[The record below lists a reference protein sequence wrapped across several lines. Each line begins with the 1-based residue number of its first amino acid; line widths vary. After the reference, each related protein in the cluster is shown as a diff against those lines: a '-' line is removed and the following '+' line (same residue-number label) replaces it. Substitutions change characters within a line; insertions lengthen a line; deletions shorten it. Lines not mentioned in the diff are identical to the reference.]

1 MRGEGSRR
9 AEQDR
14 SGSGAFQRS
23 GPRRFIRSA
32 VPADRTAGPMPS
44 PPPQQRTFA
53 TRAVAAAGVLLAVMF
68 VLAAGAPMYT
78 ADAFWHVAS
87 GDWLRAHGL
96 GAQPDPFSFTAQGE
110 RWVLHE
116 WLFQV
121 VVSLVH
127 EFGGMYGLR
136 ALTAAMAA
144 LILLQIAALWR
155 RQLGGSTV
163 AAVAGIAAFAV
174 LGTVRIQT
182 RPSLFTIAAVL
193 LLVALW
199 TRRGPWRW
207 RDGAAVVLTQV
218 LWVNAHSVALLG
230 PILYAAF
237 GCGRAA
243 DDWVARRGGLGDD
256 APQRGDLRAHCAT
269 WLLMA
274 LSTLATPA
282 GVHVWEFAWQDKGSV
297 MQFVVDEWA
306 PFRPAFAD
314 NPLMPRSMWLGVW
327 AVFAVL
333 LLCGI
338 AVAKALDGE
347 RDKLRSPCLPVP
359 SRVALALA
367 LFMGGLMA
375 RRFVW
380 FHALTLL
387 FCIEALLRC
396 ARAGAFAGLAARLR
410 GARVHAAAA
419 AALALFA
426 LATAWFG
433 LAVEG
438 RPLPLAFTTSEYWT
452 RPMAASFEL
461 PGVDFLAEAGIEGN
475 AVCHYNSGG
484 ILSYRLFPKVRVLMD
499 SRIDLYRRAI
509 FLDYLAVQNGRLDQ
523 QQLLDHYGADIYYR
537 HWHLPRPVDRS
548 AWLRVWSGPDGDV
561 WLRRGAERT
570 AANLERARAWHE
582 RHGSALPDDDV
593 GPPQGTRQPAAMPR

>member
-1 MRGEGSRR
+1 M
-9 AEQDR
+9 APQ
-14 SGSGAFQRS
+14 
-23 GPRRFIRSA
+23 
-32 VPADRTAGPMPS
+32 
-44 PPPQQRTFA
+44 PPQQRTFA
-53 TRAVAAAGVLLAVMF
+53 TRAVAAACILLAVMF

-78 ADAFWHVAS
+78 SDAFWHVTS

-96 GAQPDPFSFTAQGE
+96 GEQPDPFSFTAQGQ

-121 VVSLVH
+121 TASLVH
-127 EFGGMYGLR
+127 ELGGMYGLR
-136 ALTAAMAA
+136 VLTAAMAA
-144 LILLQIAALWR
+144 LILWQMAALWR
-155 RQLGGSTV
+155 RQLGGG
-163 AAVAGIAAFAV
+163 ALPALAGIAAFAL

-193 LLVALW
+193 LLVTLW

-207 RDGAAVVLTQV
+207 RDGIAVVLVQL

-237 GCGRAA
+237 LCGRAA
-243 DDWVARRGGLGDD
+243 DGFVARRGGLGDD
-256 APQRGDLRAHCAT
+256 APPPDATAGDLRAHGAT
-269 WLLMA
+269 WLLA
-274 LSTLATPA
+274 SLATLATPA
-282 GVHVWEFAWQDKGSV
+282 GVHIWEFAWQDKGSV

-314 NPLMPRSMWLGVW
+314 NPLLPRAMWLGVW
-327 AVFAVL
+327 TVFAVL
-333 LLCGI
+333 LATGI

-347 RDKLRSPCLPVP
+347 RDKLHSPCLPVP
-359 SRVALALA
+359 SRIALAVALFA
-367 LFMGGLMA
+367 GGLMA

-396 ARAGAFAGLAARLR
+396 ARAGAFAGLAARLQ
-410 GARVHAAAA
+410 GARVRAAGAT
-419 AALALFA
+419 ALALVA
-426 LATAWFG
+426 LAAGGFG

-438 RPLPLAFTTSEYWT
+438 RPLPLAVATAAYWT

-523 QQLLDHYGADIYYR
+523 QQLLDRYGADIYYR

-548 AWLRVWSGPDGDV
+548 AWRCVWTGPDGDV
-561 WLRRGAERT
+561 WLRRGAART
-570 AANLERARAWHE
+570 AANLERSKQWHE
-582 RHGSALPDDDV
+582 RHGSAMPADDV
-593 GPPQGTRQPAAMPR
+593 DQPTRLPAATPR

>member
-1 MRGEGSRR
+1 M
-9 AEQDR
+9 
-14 SGSGAFQRS
+14 
-23 GPRRFIRSA
+23 
-32 VPADRTAGPMPS
+32 
-44 PPPQQRTFA
+44 PPPPPEQRTFA
-53 TRAVAAAGVLLAVMF
+53 ARAVAIAGVLLAVMF
-68 VLAAGAPMYT
+68 VLAAGAPMHT
-78 ADAFWHVAS
+78 SDAFWHVAS

-96 GAQPDPFSFTAQGE
+96 GEGPDPFSFTAQGE

-121 VVSLVH
+121 VASLVH
-127 EFGGMYGLR
+127 ELGGMYGLR

-144 LILLQIAALWR
+144 LILWQIAALWR
-155 RQLGGSTV
+155 RQLGGGAF
-163 AAVAGIAAFAV
+163 AAVAGIAVFAV

-193 LLVALW
+193 LLVTLW

-207 RDGAAVVLTQV
+207 RDGVTVVLTQL

-237 GCGRAA
+237 LCGRVV
-243 DDWVARRGGLGDD
+243 DCWLARRGGLGDD
-256 APQRGDLRAHCAT
+256 APGPGDLRAHGAT
-269 WLLMA
+269 WLLMS
-274 LSTLATPA
+274 LSTLLTPA

-314 NPLMPRSMWLGVW
+314 NPLMPRPMWIGIWV
-327 AVFAVL
+327 VFAVL
-333 LLCGI
+333 LSTGI
-338 AVAKALDGE
+338 AVAFALDRE
-347 RDKLRSPCLPVP
+347 RDQLRSPRLPVP

-367 LFMGGLMA
+367 LFVGGLMA

-396 ARAGAFAGLAARLR
+396 ARAGAFAGLRARCG
-410 GARVHAAAA
+410 GARVRAAGAA
-419 AALALFA
+419 VLALFSA
-426 LATAWFG
+426 LTAVLG
-433 LAVEG
+433 LGVEG
-438 RPLPLAFTTSEYWT
+438 RSVALAVATSEYWT
-452 RPMAASFEL
+452 RPMAATFDL

-509 FLDYLAVQNGRLDQ
+509 FLDYLAVQTGRRDQ
-523 QQLLDHYGADIYYR
+523 QQLLDRYGADVYYR
-537 HWHLPRPVDRS
+537 HWHLPRPVDRD
-548 AWLRVWSGPDGDV
+548 AWIRVWTGPDGDV

-570 AANLERARAWHE
+570 AANLERSRAWHE
-582 RHGSALPDDDV
+582 RHGSAMPDDA
-593 GPPQGTRQPAAMPR
+593 GPSPTPR